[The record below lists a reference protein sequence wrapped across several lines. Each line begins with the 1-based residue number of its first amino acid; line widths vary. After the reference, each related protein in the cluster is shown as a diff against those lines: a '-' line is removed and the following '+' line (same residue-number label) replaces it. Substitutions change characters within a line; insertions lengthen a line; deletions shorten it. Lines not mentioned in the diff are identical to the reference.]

1 MFKFN
6 FDIEDAEDIDDLVS
20 AGETDNLEPPDQG
33 SQNTSDFE
41 LEPFTEHTLN
51 QLVRPQSL
59 IPTTAL

>member
-20 AGETDNLEPPDQG
+20 ASEIDNLEPAQG
-33 SQNTSDFE
+33 SQNISDSD

-51 QLVRPQSL
+51 QLVRP
-59 IPTTAL
+59 